1 MSPSADRDAPRLT
14 ADEVRARIHEAFP
27 EATIEVR
34 DDSHLH
40 AGHAGATGGAGHYAV
55 RLVSARF
62 QGMPTVARHRLVY
75 DSVRIWMPHRI
86 HALSIDAQAPAAP
99 PA

>member
-1 MSPSADRDAPRLT
+1 MTDADLPRLT
-14 ADEVRARIHEAFP
+14 ADEVRARLLEAFP
-27 EATIEVR
+27 DAVIEVR

-62 QGMPTVARHRLVY
+62 QGLSTLARHRLVY
-75 DSVRIWMPHRI
+75 DPVRNLMPHRI
-86 HALSIDAQAPAAP
+86 HALSIDAQLPAAP

>member
-1 MSPSADRDAPRLT
+1 MSAPEPRLT
-14 ADEVRARIHEAFP
+14 ADQVRERMLQALPDAH
-27 EATIEVR
+27 IEVR

-55 RLVSARF
+55 RIVSARF
-62 QGMPTVARHRLVY
+62 QGLSTVARHRLVY

-86 HALSIDAQAPAAP
+86 HALSIDAQLPAP
-99 PA
+99 PPA

>member
-1 MSPSADRDAPRLT
+1 MSAAAASDQPRLT
-14 ADEVRARIHEAFP
+14 ADEVRARILAAFP
-27 EATIEVR
+27 EATVEVR

-55 RLVSARF
+55 RLVSPRF
-62 QGMPTVARHRLVY
+62 QAMSTVARHRLVY
-75 DSVRIWMPHRI
+75 DSVRNWMPHRI
-86 HALSIDAQAPAAP
+86 HALSIDAQPPVAP